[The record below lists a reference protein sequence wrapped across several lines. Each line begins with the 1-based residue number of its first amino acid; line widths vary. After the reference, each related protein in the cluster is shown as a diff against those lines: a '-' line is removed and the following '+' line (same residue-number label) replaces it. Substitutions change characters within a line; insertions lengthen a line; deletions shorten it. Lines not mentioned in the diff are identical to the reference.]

1 MSSAAG
7 FSTPQKKVVR
17 RSATTTTLNDGS
29 DYDDDSWEKP
39 SSSSSASSSAVKSKT
54 QKSTPSAKIHLGGGS
69 GGPKSPVGAKQLLEH
84 QQQHK
89 SEKMTLGNASSSS
102 WSDEDKT
109 ETDFDDWKPGKS
121 KPSPRNFGVNPHASS
136 RRAGGPTGFGS
147 SETTRKGFF
156 KNKRVR
162 QCVVVV
168 VLFALL
174 STYFSGSASRKERK
188 RMENVTVTAS
198 SSSSSL
204 ASPSSGS
211 SPRRAGSGSAHA
223 SIGFDAA
230 SKKRAEGKRSG
241 YDVADSEELLMEQR
255 ERYEHPPSEG
265 EEEEQEQEQKKE
277 EEEEE
282 ENLAATAEEEKE
294 KQSHHHPFAKNA
306 YGDTNEEIVAAVN
319 KQTLPEKEKA
329 NDENGE
335 ENEEKEETVDVQE
348 KEETLAKS
356 PEIDGEFVP
365 KTDEEEEE
373 GKQSSEH
380 LESLKNNDEEMS
392 AHPDIGK
399 LVGAIPKDE
408 EEGEEKVDLSAPP
421 KPESNAPPKIMT
433 EPALT
438 KVPTKNVGKPKDK
451 VLYPPTHD
459 AGRKEEEGEEAV
471 VVDEEKKEE
480 KTEEKEDLREDET
493 KKMTLDVSDA
503 STSEGFDFSAG
514 LDTVKATEENE
525 DKRISDTELAAIE
538 KEEDA
543 KEKEL
548 ESEDEMQK
556 ERKEKYD
563 VAVAL
568 NSEDNTQISSKK
580 EETPSSEE
588 EEKLV
593 FHDVETRTI
602 EAEVTKEENKVV
614 EEAEP
619 IPAKKMKQ
627 PIVSD
632 GEIDAFVKSGMLPA
646 ANEDRKEVKIA
657 VPVEPEKD
665 DVLDLKRAGMS
676 DELGFD
682 FADGLTPATVETTT
696 TTTEEEEEE
705 EQKEVQ
711 EPEQEKTADGEKQD
725 EN

>member
-1 MSSAAG
+1 
-7 FSTPQKKVVR
+7 
-17 RSATTTTLNDGS
+17 
-29 DYDDDSWEKP
+29 
-39 SSSSSASSSAVKSKT
+39 
-54 QKSTPSAKIHLGGGS
+54 
-69 GGPKSPVGAKQLLEH
+69 
-84 QQQHK
+84 
-89 SEKMTLGNASSSS
+89 
-102 WSDEDKT
+102 
-109 ETDFDDWKPGKS
+109 
-121 KPSPRNFGVNPHASS
+121 
-136 RRAGGPTGFGS
+136 
-147 SETTRKGFF
+147 
-156 KNKRVR
+156 
-162 QCVVVV
+162 
-168 VLFALL
+168 
-174 STYFSGSASRKERK
+174 
-188 RMENVTVTAS
+188 
-198 SSSSSL
+198 
-204 ASPSSGS
+204 
-211 SPRRAGSGSAHA
+211 
-223 SIGFDAA
+223 
-230 SKKRAEGKRSG
+230 
-241 YDVADSEELLMEQR
+241 MEQR
-255 ERYEHPPSEG
+255 ERYEHPPSEEEEEKQEQEQRKEE
-265 EEEEQEQEQKKE
+265 EEEEQEQEQE
-277 EEEEE
+277 ERKEEEE

-294 KQSHHHPFAKNA
+294 NQSHHHPFAKNA

-329 NDENGE
+329 NDDDGE
-335 ENEEKEETVDVQE
+335 ENEEKEETVAVQE
-348 KEETLAKS
+348 KEETVAKT

-380 LESLKNNDEEMS
+380 LESLKNNHEEMS

-399 LVGAIPKDE
+399 LVGAIPQDE

-421 KPESNAPPKIMT
+421 KPESNAPPKIIT

-538 KEEDA
+538 KEEDV

-568 NSEDNTQISSKK
+568 NSEDNTQITSKK

-593 FHDVETRTI
+593 FHDVEKTTI

-619 IPAKKMKQ
+619 IPAKKMKL

-711 EPEQEKTADGEKQD
+711 EPEQEKTADGEKQN

>member
-1 MSSAAG
+1 M
-7 FSTPQKKVVR
+7 
-17 RSATTTTLNDGS
+17 
-29 DYDDDSWEKP
+29 
-39 SSSSSASSSAVKSKT
+39 KSKT
-54 QKSTPSAKIHLGGGS
+54 QKSTPSAKIHLGGGGGS
-69 GGPKSPVGAKQLLEH
+69 GGPKSPVGATQREH
-84 QQQHK
+84 HQQQQQQQHK
-89 SEKMTLGNASSSS
+89 NEKMMKNGSSSS
-102 WSDEDKT
+102 WSDEDDT
-109 ETDFDDWKPGKS
+109 GETDFDDWKPGKS

-174 STYFSGSASRKERK
+174 STYFSGSAARKERK
-188 RMENVTVTAS
+188 RMENVTVTA

-255 ERYEHPPSEG
+255 ERYEHPPSEEEEEKQEQEQRKEQ
-265 EEEEQEQEQKKE
+265 EEEEQEQEQE
-277 EEEEE
+277 ERKEEEE

-329 NDENGE
+329 NDDDGE
-335 ENEEKEETVDVQE
+335 ENEEKEETVAVQE
-348 KEETLAKS
+348 KEETVAKT

-380 LESLKNNDEEMS
+380 LESLKNNHEEMS

-399 LVGAIPKDE
+399 LVGAIPQDE

-421 KPESNAPPKIMT
+421 KPESNAPPKIIT

-568 NSEDNTQISSKK
+568 NSEDNTQITSKK

-593 FHDVETRTI
+593 FHDVEKTTI

-619 IPAKKMKQ
+619 IPAKKMKL

-696 TTTEEEEEE
+696 TTTTEEEEEEE

>member
-1 MSSAAG
+1 M
-7 FSTPQKKVVR
+7 
-17 RSATTTTLNDGS
+17 
-29 DYDDDSWEKP
+29 
-39 SSSSSASSSAVKSKT
+39 
-54 QKSTPSAKIHLGGGS
+54 
-69 GGPKSPVGAKQLLEH
+69 
-84 QQQHK
+84 
-89 SEKMTLGNASSSS
+89 
-102 WSDEDKT
+102 
-109 ETDFDDWKPGKS
+109 
-121 KPSPRNFGVNPHASS
+121 
-136 RRAGGPTGFGS
+136 GFGS

-174 STYFSGSASRKERK
+174 STYFSGSAARKERK
-188 RMENVTVTAS
+188 RMENVTVTA

-255 ERYEHPPSEG
+255 ERYEHPPSEEEEEKQEQEQRKEE
-265 EEEEQEQEQKKE
+265 EEEEQEQEQE
-277 EEEEE
+277 ERKEEEE

-294 KQSHHHPFAKNA
+294 NQSHHHPFAKNA

-329 NDENGE
+329 NDDDGE
-335 ENEEKEETVDVQE
+335 ENEEKEETVAVQE
-348 KEETLAKS
+348 KEETVAKT

-380 LESLKNNDEEMS
+380 LESLKNNHEEMS

-399 LVGAIPKDE
+399 LVGAIPQDE

-421 KPESNAPPKIMT
+421 KPESNAPPKIIT

-514 LDTVKATEENE
+514 LDTVKGTEENE

-568 NSEDNTQISSKK
+568 NSEDNTQITSKK

-593 FHDVETRTI
+593 FHDVEKTTI
-602 EAEVTKEENKVV
+602 EAEVTKGENKVV

-619 IPAKKMKQ
+619 IPAKKMKL

-705 EQKEVQ
+705 EEEQKEVQ